1 MTMTENRLNDIEE
14 KNSSK
19 DFFVGAIICGV
30 VGAAAALLLAP
41 KTGKELRNDLSG
53 QMDSLMNKTDQWRE
67 VAGQK
72 SNQFAAAA
80 MEKTGQMKDMALEKG
95 NQLVG
100 VVKEK
105 TQQVKEQVPEASKD
119 TTDEM
124 QSSAIDE

>member
-1 MTMTENRLNDIEE
+1 MTMTENRVNDLEE

-19 DFFVGAIICGV
+19 DFLVGAIIGGV

-80 MEKTGQMKDMALEKG
+80 MEKTGQMKDIAMEKG
-95 NQLVG
+95 TQLVG

-105 TQQVKEQVPEASKD
+105 TQQGKEQGPEALKD

-124 QSSAIDE
+124 KIAAIDE

>member
-19 DFFVGAIICGV
+19 DFLVGAIIGGV

-124 QSSAIDE
+124 QSAAIDE